1 MSPDSDLYDDD
12 IDDDELILAAGSF
25 ESAGDV
31 LAEVRRPENT
41 PARAVKRRRLQFG
54 SIDGNGS
61 GGVNAKASRFGPS
74 VGKDQNSPPG
84 GQGTG
89 PAASSNTNGYTPL
102 NSRGA
107 LSAGLNKAPPQ
118 VASSTPIN
126 HMGPVS
132 TNGTSIS
139 AARKSNS
146 ARQNP
151 TPITTTQ
158 SQSDGRSGS
167 ARRSSALATPITTR
181 GGHSDE
187 GSSSESAFE
196 APARSSRHGT
206 ERLVGGGTRIRPD
219 LPKDVRR
226 GPIGGRNTNPSD
238 SFSSFSMDEVQLPG
252 LAAHRAGQNTPSSRP
267 ANSQGNLRQLTLFGG
282 PAQAQPCTGQ
292 ANQRTRAAPILNE
305 PPTHHELNTDALQT
319 WVYPTN
325 LGSIRD
331 YQFNITQK
339 GLFHNLLVA
348 LPTGLGKTFIAATV
362 MLNWYRW
369 TKQSQIVFVA
379 PTKPLVAQQVE
390 ACFKIAGIP
399 RSQTTLL
406 TGAIPPGLRAEE
418 WSTKRV
424 FFMTPQTLI
433 NDLKTGVCDPKRI
446 VCVVVD
452 EAHRA
457 TGSYAYVEVIK
468 FLRRFNQSFRVLALT
483 ATPGSSVE
491 AVQQVIDGLDIS
503 RVEIR
508 TEESLDIRQYVQT
521 RNIETAVFD
530 HSDEILRMR
539 ELFSK
544 AIQPVLDQLNQAN
557 AYWVRDPM
565 SLTAYGL
572 TQARHQWV
580 NSDVGRRANQGLKG
594 KMHTIFALLASLAH
608 SITLLN
614 FHGVGP
620 FYHYLANFRGETG
633 KGSKYR
639 KQILESPHFVG
650 MMDQARVWLNTSDFV
665 GHPKLEYLQRVVL
678 NHFMD
683 ADNNSRGP
691 DASQRPTRIMIFAQY
706 RDSADEIVRVLKQ
719 NEPMV
724 RAHVFVGQA
733 GTKGSSGMS
742 QKAQLELLE
751 QFKKGTYN
759 TVVATC
765 VGEEGLDIGEVDLI
779 ICFDSSSSPIRMLQ
793 RMGRTGRK
801 RAGNIVL
808 LLMRGKEED
817 SYTKAKD
824 GYEKMQQM
832 IADGDRFEF
841 HDDLSPR
848 IVPRGV
854 HPTVDKRTVDIP
866 IENSQGDLPE
876 PRRRAGK
883 PPKRPKKKFHVP
895 DGVETGFVRASR
907 LSGGRRRDADTEDG
921 NDLLPELQETELTD
935 LPTLEDVLLTTT
947 QERDLY
953 QRYQFVHG
961 EDNIQTVTMPSLDAH
976 PDHQRS
982 QRPTK
987 HIPHGRSSIGMVD
1000 MLNKM
1005 HSMDEAR
1012 VRQFEKGLHPQDREL
1027 VLRKPAAPSA
1037 VPVRGGARKSHR
1049 SSPEASSAYRSSLN
1063 SSFAARQPRS
1073 SLSHQL
1079 VSSPAVAASDDSMAD
1094 FIVEDDVEDDVEE
1107 LSSSAAPTPLQSSQP
1122 SKPFYK
1128 SPTRKGAQFGM
1139 SQEELPDVSVVV
1151 SGKPKTGSA
1160 KRGIGYH
1167 DHASPKGRISRKNRR
1182 AILDESDEE

>member
-1 MSPDSDLYDDD
+1 MSQDSDLYDDD
-12 IDDDELILAAGSF
+12 IDDDEFVLAARSF

-31 LAEVRRPENT
+31 LGEVKSPENT
-41 PARAVKRRRLQFG
+41 SARGVKRRRL
-54 SIDGNGS
+54 DGDSVDWNGN
-61 GGVNAKASRFGPS
+61 GGVNTKERSLGPEFR
-74 VGKDQNSPPG
+74 DNQNLRPG
-84 GQGTG
+84 VQGNGQTILSKSNGHTPRGGRGGLSTG
-89 PAASSNTNGYTPL
+89 PVKTT
-102 NSRGA
+102 
-107 LSAGLNKAPPQ
+107 PQ
-118 VASSTPIN
+118 VASSTSRN
-126 HMGPVS
+126 QVGSVS
-132 TNGTSIS
+132 KGGIS
-139 AARKSNS
+139 NWASGNSNS
-146 ARQNP
+146 SRQNITP
-151 TPITTTQ
+151 TTAGQ
-158 SQSDGRSGS
+158 SQLEGRAAS
-167 ARRSSALATPITTR
+167 ARRGSALASSFNSR
-181 GGHSDE
+181 EGYSDQD
-187 GSSSESAFE
+187 SSSESGFE
-196 APARSSRHGT
+196 APARVPRHDTKRPG
-206 ERLVGGGTRIRPD
+206 GGGTGTGLNSPEV
-219 LPKDVRR
+219 VRR
-226 GPIGGRNTNPSD
+226 GPIGGRNVNPSD

-252 LAAHRAGQNTPSSRP
+252 LTAHRASQSTPARPRNT
-267 ANSQGNLRQLTLFGG
+267 NSQGNLRQMTLFGA
-282 PAQAQPCTGQ
+282 PAPAPGGTGQ
-292 ANQRTRAAPILNE
+292 ANQRARATPILNE
-305 PPTHHELNTDALQT
+305 PPTHHELNTVALRT

-339 GLFHNLLVA
+339 GLFNNLLVA
-348 LPTGLGKTFIAATV
+348 LPTGLGKTFIAATI

-468 FLRRFNQSFRVLALT
+468 FLRRFNNSFRVLALT

-530 HSDEILRMR
+530 HSDEILRLR

-572 TQARHQWV
+572 TQARQQWV

-620 FYHYLANFRGETG
+620 FYHYLSNFRGETE

-639 KQILESPHFVG
+639 KQILESPPFVTL
-650 MMDQARVWLNTSDFV
+650 MNQARAWLNTSNFV
-665 GHPKLEYLQRVVL
+665 GHPKLEYLQQVVL

-683 ADNNSRGP
+683 AENNPRGP
-691 DASQRPTRIMIFAQY
+691 DGSQTPTRIMIFAQY

-742 QKAQLELLE
+742 QKSQLDLLK
-751 QFKKGTYN
+751 QFREGKYN
-759 TVVATC
+759 TVVATS

-779 ICFDSSSSPIRMLQ
+779 LCFDSSSSPIRMLQ

-824 GYEKMQQM
+824 AYEKMQQM

-848 IVPRGV
+848 IIPRGI
-854 HPTVDKRTVDIP
+854 HPTVDKRAVDIP

-876 PRRRAGK
+876 PRRRGK
-883 PPKRPKKKFHVP
+883 VPKRPPKKFHMP

-907 LSGGRRRDADTEDG
+907 LGGGRRQEDME
-921 NDLLPELQETELTD
+921 DEEESLPELLETELTE
-935 LPTLEDVLLTTT
+935 LPALEDVLLTTT
-947 QERDLY
+947 EERELY

-961 EDNIQTVTMPSLDAH
+961 GDNVQMITMPNLDAH

-982 QRPTK
+982 KRRTK
-987 HIPHGRSSIGMVD
+987 HVPHGRSSISMIG

-1005 HSMDEAR
+1005 HGMDETR
-1012 VRQFEKGLHPQDREL
+1012 VAQFEKGLHPDDREM
-1027 VLRKPAAPSA
+1027 VLRKPSAPSVTPA
-1037 VPVRGGARKSHR
+1037 RKAMRKSHR
-1049 SSPEASSAYRSSLN
+1049 DTLGTSSTSWTPLN
-1063 SSFAARQPRS
+1063 SSITSRQQPS
-1073 SLSHQL
+1073 S
-1079 VSSPAVAASDDSMAD
+1079 SSRLQSSSVGIQRSDDSMAD
-1094 FIVEDDVEDDVEE
+1094 FIVDDDEEDGGAEE
-1107 LSSSAAPTPLQSSQP
+1107 LTSSAAQPSLQSSQP

-1128 SPTRKGAQFGM
+1128 SPRRGAPPGM
-1139 SQEELPDVSVVV
+1139 SQEELPDVSVLV
-1151 SGKPKTGSA
+1151 SSKRKKGSA

-1167 DHASPKGRISRKNRR
+1167 EHESPKGRRSRKNRR
-1182 AILDESDEE
+1182 AIIEESDEE